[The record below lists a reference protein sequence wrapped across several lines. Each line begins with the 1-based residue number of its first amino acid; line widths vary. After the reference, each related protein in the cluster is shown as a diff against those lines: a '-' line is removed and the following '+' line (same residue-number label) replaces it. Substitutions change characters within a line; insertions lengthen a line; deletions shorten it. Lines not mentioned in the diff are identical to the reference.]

1 MFGKGLLHRT
11 RFGGDR
17 WREGGFTMY
26 DGTARSSGTAV
37 LLPVEGTRE
46 MFVFLLVPEVRLLPL
61 HLGSHWL
68 KT

>member
-1 MFGKGLLHRT
+1 
-11 RFGGDR
+11 
-17 WREGGFTMY
+17 MY

-46 MFVFLLVPEVRLLPL
+46 MFVFLLVLEVRLLPL

-68 KT
+68 KTRPVHCLTQMDC

>member
-1 MFGKGLLHRT
+1 
-11 RFGGDR
+11 
-17 WREGGFTMY
+17 MY

-68 KT
+68 KTRPVHCLTQMDC